1 MSARRV
7 VIVVWAGLCLAGVA
21 ATAALDA
28 EPYPDPGSATE
39 EPTPARPRTAGC
51 QEIADRIE
59 QARAEAEHE
68 RQEALS
74 PSAPPRHQNRL
85 EATAI
90 VVPKECA
97 DELEERGLTSR

>member
-1 MSARRV
+1 M
-7 VIVVWAGLCLAGVA
+7 VIVAWAGLCLAGVA

-28 EPYPDPGSATE
+28 EAYPDHPGSAAE
-39 EPTPARPRTAGC
+39 EPTPAGTRTAGC

-59 QARAEAEHE
+59 QARAEAERE
-68 RQEALS
+68 RQEAFS
-74 PSAPPRHQNRL
+74 PSAPPRHQDRL
-85 EATAI
+85 HVTAI

>member
-1 MSARRV
+1 M

-28 EPYPDPGSATE
+28 EPYPDHPGSAAD
-39 EPTPARPRTAGC
+39 EPTPTGTRTADC

-59 QARAEAEHE
+59 QARAEAERE

-74 PSAPPRHQNRL
+74 PSATPRHHDRL
-85 EATAI
+85 VVTAV